1 MPRALGVLAIAG
13 LLVAATPTAF
23 GGWAVVTLQE
33 VPEYLE
39 VGEATTLSFKIRQH
53 GRTLLDD
60 RSPTVSMVDPDAS
73 FLSRLFK
80 HRSVIATRGSEPGL
94 YEAPIT
100 PSDTGAVQLIIDT
113 DLFNWKAK
121 LLPIRIV
128 AAGDRLPRMGPR
140 ERGRHLFAA
149 KGCVTCH
156 AKHDEPA
163 FADQNLVQ
171 VGPDLTGRTYPD
183 EWLTTKIGDPA
194 QARTITGDI
203 LMPQLELDASEIDA
217 LVRFINGS
225 RATST
230 GDQSR

>member
-1 MPRALGVLAIAG
+1 MRRALGVLAIAG

-39 VGEATTLSFKIRQH
+39 IGKPTTISFKIRQH

-60 RSPTVSMVDPDAS
+60 RSPTVGMVDPDAS

-80 HRSVIATRGSEPGL
+80 RRSVRATRGSEPGL
-94 YEAPIT
+94 YEATIT
-100 PSDTGAVQLIIDT
+100 PSDTGAVRLIIDT
-113 DLFNWKAK
+113 DVFNWKAK
-121 LLPIRIV
+121 LLPIRV
-128 AAGDRLPRMGPR
+128 VGAAESLPHMAAS
-140 ERGRHLFAA
+140 ERGKHLFAA
-149 KGCVTCH
+149 KGCATCH

-171 VGPDLTGRTYPD
+171 VGPDLTGRTYPN
-183 EWLTTKIGDPA
+183 EWLATKIGDPG
-194 QARTITGDI
+194 QARAIAGDI
-203 LMPQLELDASEIDA
+203 SMPTLELDASEIEA
-217 LVRFINGS
+217 LVQFINGS
-225 RATST
+225 RATAT

>member
-1 MPRALGVLAIAG
+1 MRRALGVLAIAG
-13 LLVAATPTAF
+13 LLVAAMPTAF

-60 RSPTVSMVDPDAS
+60 RSPTVAILDPDAS

-80 HRSVIATRGSEPGL
+80 RNSVRATKGSAPGL
-94 YEAPIT
+94 YEATIT
-100 PSDTGAVQLIIDT
+100 PSDPGVATLVIDT

-121 LLPIRIV
+121 LLPLRIV
-128 AAGDRLPRMGPR
+128 ASGETAPRMDLGDRGKQ
-140 ERGRHLFAA
+140 LFAA
-149 KGCVTCH
+149 KGCATCH

-163 FADQNLVQ
+163 FANQSLVQ
-171 VGPDLTGRTYPD
+171 VGPDLTGRTYPA
-183 EWLTTKIGDPA
+183 EWLATKIGDPG
-194 QARTITGDI
+194 QARVIAGDI
-203 LMPQLELDASEIDA
+203 LMPQLELDGLEIEA

-225 RATST
+225 RVSET
-230 GDQSR
+230 GGQLR

>member
-1 MPRALGVLAIAG
+1 MLRVLGVITFAG
-13 LLVAATPTAF
+13 LLIAATPTAF

-39 VGEATTLSFKIRQH
+39 VGNTTTISFKIRQH

-73 FLSRLFK
+73 FLSRLFN
-80 HRSVIATRGSEPGL
+80 RNSVRATRGSEPGL

-100 PSDTGAVQLIIDT
+100 PSDTGETSLVIDT
-113 DLFNWKAK
+113 DLFSWRTK

-128 AAGDRLPRMGPR
+128 ATGETAPRMDLG
-140 ERGRHLFAA
+140 ERGKHLFAA
-149 KGCVTCH
+149 KGCATCH

-171 VGPDLTGRTYPD
+171 VGPDLTGRTYPA
-183 EWLTTKIGDPA
+183 EWLATKIGDPSQNRVIA
-194 QARTITGDI
+194 GDI
-203 LMPQLELDASEIDA
+203 LMPRLELDQSEIEA

-225 RATST
+225 RVTAT
-230 GDQSR
+230 GGQ